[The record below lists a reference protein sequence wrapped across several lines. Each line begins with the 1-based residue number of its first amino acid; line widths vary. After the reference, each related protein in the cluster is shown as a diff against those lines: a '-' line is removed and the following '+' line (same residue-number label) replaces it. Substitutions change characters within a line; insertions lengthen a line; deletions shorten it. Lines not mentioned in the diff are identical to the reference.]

1 MKIYRVEKEKLELFV
16 ERYESF
22 MKTAPFVRRELS
34 LQDKDC
40 MSMILID
47 FCCICDQK
55 GKSYWNNPLI
65 DEFVTSH
72 EDFYLKQRVVRD
84 SFIAHLDHSEAKVL
98 KINSAIH
105 SLTLGDSNTL
115 KEFYNL
121 CRKILAESE
130 VI

>member
-1 MKIYRVEKEKLELFV
+1 
-16 ERYESF
+16 
-22 MKTAPFVRRELS
+22 
-34 LQDKDC
+34 
-40 MSMILID
+40 MILID